1 MCLRTKGY
9 RMYTRLAR
17 NLDDEKPQVL
27 DVHYGQNT

>member
-1 MCLRTKGY
+1 
-9 RMYTRLAR
+9 MYTRLAR